1 MTFNFISEEF
11 GRFGILHKPEIS
23 LNSINP
29 VWLMNISHMLIE
41 VYLFIHV
48 SLLPVFIKSFSLSIF
63 EVSLIVTGPRIF
75 SLIVSLVSGA
85 LIDKVGAKP
94 TLILGMF
101 SQALGGALVAVS
113 WDIFS
118 LFLGITFINIA
129 SPLYHNSGLST
140 ISRFLDGKKL
150 NGMIGIHNALGSLGS
165 ATALILLPIILVYGD
180 WRLAY
185 LIWIPPILIW
195 AILLIGTK
203 HIDSK
208 ISQKKT
214 NFSINLI
221 FTKNFV
227 NFLIALSFLFAAS
240 TAITTYITSYLVF
253 EKNLSEAISSL
264 IFAIGPIL
272 GIFASLFSGKLAGT
286 FGEKRLLS
294 VITILSALSIILI
307 PFSSST
313 IILASLYVMF
323 AFLSSAIWPPVSAMT
338 AKLTPASFR
347 GVGYSLTTSTYQL
360 IFAVTPPIIAKLIEL
375 YSLEIIFPT
384 SFILTVSSLILL
396 KLVNIKTGSI
406 E

>member
-75 SLIVSLVSGA
+75 SLLVSLVSGA

-94 TLILGMF
+94 TLVLGMF

-113 WDIFS
+113 WDTFS
-118 LFLGITFINIA
+118 LFFGITFINIA

-165 ATALILLPIILVYGD
+165 SVALILLPIILVYGD

-208 ISQKKT
+208 ISRKKT

-227 NFLIALSFLFAAS
+227 NFLIALSFSFAAS

-253 EKNLSEAISSL
+253 EKNLSEAVSSL
-264 IFAIGPIL
+264 IFAMGPIL

-294 VITILSALSIILI
+294 VIMILSALSIILI

-313 IILASLYVMF
+313 FMLASLYVMF
-323 AFLSSAIWPPVSAMT
+323 AFLNSAIWPPVSAMT

-396 KLVNIKTGSI
+396 KLVKIL
-406 E
+406 

>member
-1 MTFNFISEEF
+1 ME
-11 GRFGILHKPEIS
+11 GLGILHKPEIS
-23 LNSINP
+23 LNGINP

-63 EVSLIVTGPRIF
+63 EVSLVVTGPRVF
-75 SLIVSLVSGA
+75 SLLVSLVSGA

-94 TLILGMF
+94 ILVLGMF
-101 SQALGGALVAVS
+101 SQAIGGILVAIS
-113 WDIFS
+113 WDIIT
-118 LFLGITFINIA
+118 LFIGITFINIA

-150 NGMIGIHNALGSLGS
+150 NGMMGIHNALGSLGS
-165 ATALILLPIILVYGD
+165 AIALFLLPIILLYGD

-208 ISQKKT
+208 ISRKKT
-214 NFSINLI
+214 NLSIKLI
-221 FTKNFV
+221 FRKNFV
-227 NFLIALSFLFAAS
+227 KYLVALSFSFAAS

-253 EKNLSEAISSL
+253 EKNLTEAISSL

-272 GIFASLFSGKLAGT
+272 GIFASLFSGKIAGT
-286 FGEKRLLS
+286 VGEKRL
-294 VITILSALSIILI
+294 ITIIMFFSALSIILI
-307 PFSSST
+307 PLSSST
-313 IILASLYVMF
+313 ILLASLYVVF
-323 AFLSSAIWPPVSAMT
+323 AFLSSAIWPPVSALT
-338 AKLTPASFR
+338 AKLTPVSFR

-360 IFAVTPPIIAKLIEL
+360 IFAVTPPIVAKLVEL

-396 KLVNIKTGSI
+396 QIVSIKQASSNNSAI
-406 E
+406 